1 MIKFLFFV
9 LLCFNSFSNSETFEI
24 IKNTA
29 VNIKMMI
36 GNKSRHI
43 FRSIGSGFVIDA
55 EKGYVMTAAHV
66 LSGFQDRED
75 DYDLLGIEFF
85 DGRVV
90 TAKPVLFY
98 YARDIAIVQIIPNNY
113 VKLPLPKEYTATLRS
128 SNDVSV
134 GETIYT
140 YGNPAGMS
148 RIMTKGIVSS
158 MGKRVTMPTPQL
170 YENML
175 QIDAVIMGGN
185 SGGALFDEY
194 GNVIGLI
201 ALSSHDR
208 YGLCVPSSIMIQV
221 WENFVER
228 KVLETP
234 MIGLLVRD
242 SIEKDDERIDF
253 KSTLGV
259 IVREVVKGS
268 PASKHFK
275 GGDYIV
281 SIDGKRTYSD
291 SILRAHL
298 HDKKIGEKYKIEFYR
313 GKELK
318 SVEVTTVNAY
328 FDLRAED
335 IVLTKQDD
343 DIMKKKIKKKD
354 LQREIFNN
362 LYGTPKIKSSILK
375 RDKKDKVTE
384 YQKKY
389 RETTMKMSNYL

>member
-1 MIKFLFFV
+1 MFKILLFLFFV
-9 LLCFNSFSNSETFEI
+9 CNTFASSEVFDQ

-29 VNIKMMI
+29 VSIKMMI

-43 FRSIGSGFVIDA
+43 FKGIGSGFVIDA

-66 LSGFQDRED
+66 LSGFTDRQED
-75 DYDLLGIEFF
+75 GDLLGVEFF

-98 YARDIAIVQIIPNNY
+98 YARDIAIVKIIPNNY
-113 VKLPLPKEYTATLRS
+113 VKLPLPKDYTATLRN
-128 SNDVSV
+128 SNNVSI
-134 GETIYT
+134 GEVIYT
-140 YGNPAGMS
+140 FGNPSGMT
-148 RIMTKGIVSS
+148 RIMTRGIIAS

-170 YENML
+170 YENMI
-175 QIDAVIMGGN
+175 QIDATIMGGN

-201 ALSSHDR
+201 ALSAHDKF
-208 YGLCVPSSIMIQV
+208 GLCVPSSTMIQV
-221 WENFVER
+221 WENFIER

-234 MIGLLVRD
+234 MVGLLVRD
-242 SIEKDDERIDF
+242 SIEKDDKRIGY
-253 KSTLGV
+253 KSALGV
-259 IVREVVKGS
+259 IVRKVIKGS

-275 GGDYIV
+275 TEDYII
-281 SIDGKRTYSD
+281 SIDGKRTQSH
-291 SILRAHL
+291 SILRSHL
-298 HDKKIGEKYKIEFYR
+298 HSKKIGEKYKIEFYR

-335 IVLTKQDD
+335 IILTKVNVN
-343 DIMKKKIKKKD
+343 IMKKKIKRKD

-362 LYGTPKIKSSILK
+362 LYGKPKIKSSILK
-375 RDKKDKVTE
+375 RDRKDKVTE

-389 RETTMKMSNYL
+389 RETAMKMSNYL